1 MDTLCLLCWAAESK
15 WSTCLAAAWSLG
27 RTVHLSAYLVDTTLV
42 AFDLNLPYFQ

>member
-27 RTVHLSAYLVDTTLV
+27 RTVHLSAYFVDTHQCQKPESV
-42 AFDLNLPYFQ
+42 GGR